1 MKKTAKKIVA
11 GTVGAAGLFL
21 ASAATA
27 VNADSIHHVVKND
40 TVWALSQK
48 FGVSIKSIEQLNHID
63 QNTNMI
69 YVGQDLQI
77 PNKDAQAPKNNT
89 HTYTVQS
96 GDSLWAIAQK
106 FNTSVG
112 HLKQLNGLT
121 SNLIYVGQTLKVDGQ
136 AVAQPAKAA
145 TPAPAKTVAQPV
157 QQQAPVAKASVAS
170 TTQKAAPVQQAQQPS
185 AQSTVKSTPAVQS
198 TVKQA
203 PVVSSVS
210 SQAPALSATQ
220 IQPATSSVAT
230 SKVAPAV
237 TSSSATTVSSSQA
250 PVSSSA
256 SSASVSS
263 SSASQQTVASSSSSQ
278 TSVASSVSS
287 AAPASSVS
295 SQSSSKQSSSKQA
308 VIAANHTTAT
318 VKSGDSLYAIAQEY
332 GVSVASLREAN
343 PNLGNSLTVGQS
355 LIINNPTKNPAAA
368 SSSSQQAQASS
379 ASSQQQAPQARE
391 AAAPQART
399 ANNQQAAQSN
409 NNQQQNNNNNNQA
422 AQVSSQA
429 QQSSTT
435 RTGSG
440 NNVVSYAES
449 FIGVPYVYGGTTPS
463 GFDCSGFVQYVY
475 NHFGKSLPRT
485 TTQQE
490 NCGTQIPVSQ
500 AQPGDL
506 YFWGN
511 KGSAY
516 HVAICVGNG
525 KYIAAPEPGQSVSIG
540 STQYFQPSFAVRL

>member
-27 VNADSIHHVVKND
+27 VNADSVHRVVKND

-106 FNTSVG
+106 FNTNVD

-136 AVAQPAKAA
+136 ASAQPAKAA

-157 QQQAPVAKASVAS
+157 QQQAPVTKASVAS
-170 TTQKAAPVQQAQQPS
+170 STQKAAPVQQAQQPS
-185 AQSTVKSTPAVQS
+185 VQSTVKSTPAVQS
-198 TVKQA
+198 TVKQT
-203 PVVSSVS
+203 PVASSVS
-210 SQAPALSATQ
+210 SAAPASSATQ
-220 IQPATSSVAT
+220 AQPATSSVAT

-237 TSSSATTVSSSQA
+237 SSSSATTVSSSQA

-263 SSASQQTVASSSSSQ
+263 SSASQQTVVSSSSSQ

-295 SQSSSKQSSSKQA
+295 SQSSSKQA

-318 VKSGDSLYAIAQEY
+318 VKSGDSLYTIAQEY

-343 PNLGNSLTVGQS
+343 PNLGNSLIVGQS
-355 LIINNPTKNPAAA
+355 LIVNNPTKNPAAA

-399 ANNQQAAQSN
+399 ANSQQAAQSN
-409 NNQQQNNNNNNQA
+409 NNQQQNNNNQA
-422 AQVSSQA
+422 AQASSQA

>member
-27 VNADSIHHVVKND
+27 VNADSVHHVVKND

-106 FNTSVG
+106 FNTSVD

-136 AVAQPAKAA
+136 ASAQPAKAA

-170 TTQKAAPVQQAQQPS
+170 ATQKAAPVQQAQQPS
-185 AQSTVKSTPAVQS
+185 VQSTVKSTPAVQS
-198 TVKQA
+198 TVKQT
-203 PVVSSVS
+203 PVASSVS
-210 SQAPALSATQ
+210 SAAPASSATQ
-220 IQPATSSVAT
+220 AQPATSSVAT

-237 TSSSATTVSSSQA
+237 SSSSATTVSSSQA
-250 PVSSSA
+250 PASSSA

-263 SSASQQTVASSSSSQ
+263 SSASQQTVVSSSSSQ

-295 SQSSSKQSSSKQA
+295 SQSSSKQP

-318 VKSGDSLYAIAQEY
+318 VKSGDSLYTIAQEY

-343 PNLGNSLTVGQS
+343 PNLGNSLIVGQS
-355 LIINNPTKNPAAA
+355 LIVNNPTKNPAAA

-399 ANNQQAAQSN
+399 ANSQQAAQSN
-409 NNQQQNNNNNNQA
+409 NNQQQNNNNQA
-422 AQVSSQA
+422 AQASSQA

>member
-27 VNADSIHHVVKND
+27 VNADSVHRVVKND

-63 QNTNMI
+63 QNTNLI

-106 FNTSVG
+106 FNTSVD

-136 AVAQPAKAA
+136 ASAQPAKAA

-170 TTQKAAPVQQAQQPS
+170 STQKAAQ
-185 AQSTVKSTPAVQS
+185 VQS
-198 TVKQA
+198 
-203 PVVSSVS
+203 
-210 SQAPALSATQ
+210 
-220 IQPATSSVAT
+220 
-230 SKVAPAV
+230 V
-237 TSSSATTVSSSQA
+237 TSSSATSSSSSSQQ
-250 PVSSSA
+250 S
-256 SSASVSS
+256 
-263 SSASQQTVASSSSSQ
+263 VASSSSSQ
-278 TSVASSVSS
+278 SSVASSVSS
-287 AAPASSVS
+287 
-295 SQSSSKQSSSKQA
+295 QSSSKQA
-308 VIAANHTTAT
+308 VIAANHVTYT
-318 VKSGDSLYAIAQEY
+318 VKSGDTLYIIAQKY

-355 LIINNPTKNPAAA
+355 LIVNNPTKNPAAA
-368 SSSSQQAQASS
+368 SSSSQQVQASS
-379 ASSQQQAPQARE
+379 GSQQQASQAR
-391 AAAPQART
+391 PN
-399 ANNQQAAQSN
+399 NNQSNQQTALN
-409 NNQQQNNNNNNQA
+409 NNQQQNNNNNQA
-422 AQVSSQA
+422 VKVSSQA
-429 QQSSTT
+429 QPASTT

-440 NNVVSYAES
+440 SNVVSFAES
-449 FIGVPYVYGGTTPS
+449 LVGVPYVYGGTTPS

-475 NHFGKSLPRT
+475 SHFGVNLPRT

-506 YFWGN
+506 YFWGP
-511 KGSAY
+511 KGATY

>member
-27 VNADSIHHVVKND
+27 VNADSIHRVVKND

-106 FNTSVG
+106 FNTSVD

-136 AVAQPAKAA
+136 ASAQPAKAA

-170 TTQKAAPVQQAQQPS
+170 ATQKAAPVQQAQQPS
-185 AQSTVKSTPAVQS
+185 VQSTVKSTPAVQS
-198 TVKQA
+198 TVKQT
-203 PVVSSVS
+203 PVASSVS
-210 SQAPALSATQ
+210 SAAPASSATQ
-220 IQPATSSVAT
+220 AQPATSSVAT

-237 TSSSATTVSSSQA
+237 SSSSATTVSSSQA
-250 PVSSSA
+250 PASSSA

-263 SSASQQTVASSSSSQ
+263 SSASQQTVVSSSSSQ

-295 SQSSSKQSSSKQA
+295 SQSSSKQP

-318 VKSGDSLYAIAQEY
+318 VKSGDSLYTIAQEY

-343 PNLGNSLTVGQS
+343 PNLGNSLIVGQS
-355 LIINNPTKNPAAA
+355 LIVNNPTKNPAAA

-500 AQPGDL
+500 AQPGYL

>member
-27 VNADSIHHVVKND
+27 VNADSVHRVVKND

-106 FNTSVG
+106 FNTSVD

-136 AVAQPAKAA
+136 ASAQPAKAA

-170 TTQKAAPVQQAQQPS
+170 TTQKAAPVQQPS
-185 AQSTVKSTPAVQS
+185 VQSTVKSTPAVQS
-198 TVKQA
+198 TVKQT
-203 PVVSSVS
+203 PVASSVS
-210 SQAPALSATQ
+210 SAAPASSATQ
-220 IQPATSSVAT
+220 AQPATSSVAT

-237 TSSSATTVSSSQA
+237 SSSSATTVSSSQA

-295 SQSSSKQSSSKQA
+295 SQSSSMQP

-355 LIINNPTKNPAAA
+355 LIVNNPTKNPAAA
-368 SSSSQQAQASS
+368 SSSLQQAQASS
-379 ASSQQQAPQARE
+379 ASSQQQAPQVRE

-399 ANNQQAAQSN
+399 ANNNQQAAQN
-409 NNQQQNNNNNNQA
+409 NNQQQNNNNNQA
-422 AQVSSQA
+422 AQANSKA

-475 NHFGKSLPRT
+475 NHFGVSLPRT

-490 NCGTQIPVSQ
+490 NYGTQIPVSQ

>member
-27 VNADSIHHVVKND
+27 VNADSVHRVVKDD

-63 QNTNMI
+63 QNTNLI

-77 PNKDAQAPKNNT
+77 PNKDTQAPQNDT

-96 GDSLWAIAQK
+96 GDSLWAIAQE
-106 FNTSVG
+106 FHTSVD

-121 SNLIYVGQTLKVDGQ
+121 SNLIRVGQTLKVDGQ
-136 AVAQPAKAA
+136 ASAQPVKAA

-170 TTQKAAPVQQAQQPS
+170 TTQKAAPVQ
-185 AQSTVKSTPAVQS
+185 STVKSAPAVQS
-198 TVKQA
+198 TVKAQA
-203 PVVSSVS
+203 PVASAPASSVAQS
-210 SQAPALSATQ
+210 
-220 IQPATSSVAT
+220 TSSVAT

-237 TSSSATTVSSSQA
+237 TSSSATSL
-250 PVSSSA
+250 
-256 SSASVSS
+256 

-278 TSVASSVSS
+278 TSVTSSVSS

-295 SQSSSKQSSSKQA
+295 SQSSSKQP

-318 VKSGDSLYAIAQEY
+318 VKSGNSLYAIAQEY
-332 GVSVASLREAN
+332 GVSVTSLREAN

-355 LIINNPTKNPAAA
+355 LIVNNPTKNPAAA

-379 ASSQQQAPQARE
+379 VSSQQQTRQQVRFQNFAVRP
-391 AAAPQART
+391 
-399 ANNQQAAQSN
+399 QQAQSSTVN
-409 NNQQQNNNNNNQA
+409 NNQQQSQGRQQNNNNQA
-422 AQVSSQA
+422 AQASSQA

-525 KYIAAPEPGQSVSIG
+525 KYIAAPEPGQNVSIG

>member
-27 VNADSIHHVVKND
+27 VNADSVHRVVKND

-106 FNTSVG
+106 FNTSVD

-121 SNLIYVGQTLKVDGQ
+121 SNLIYVGQTLKIDGQ
-136 AVAQPAKAA
+136 AAAQPAKAA
-145 TPAPAKTVAQPV
+145 TPAPAKTVTQPV
-157 QQQAPVAKASVAS
+157 QQQVPVAKASVAS

-185 AQSTVKSTPAVQS
+185 VQSTVKSTPAVQS

-203 PVVSSVS
+203 PVASSVS
-210 SQAPALSATQ
+210 SAAPASSATQ
-220 IQPATSSVAT
+220 AQPATSSVAT

-237 TSSSATTVSSSQA
+237 SSSSATTVSSSQA

-295 SQSSSKQSSSKQA
+295 SQSSSKQA

-355 LIINNPTKNPAAA
+355 LIVNNPTKNPAAA
-368 SSSSQQAQASS
+368 SSSLQQAQASS
-379 ASSQQQAPQARE
+379 ASSQQQAPQVRE

-399 ANNQQAAQSN
+399 ANNNQQAAQN
-409 NNQQQNNNNNNQA
+409 NNQQQNNNNNQA
-422 AQVSSQA
+422 AQANSKA

-475 NHFGKSLPRT
+475 NHFGVSLPRT

-490 NCGTQIPVSQ
+490 NYGTQIPVSQ

>member
-21 ASAATA
+21 ASAATTA
-27 VNADSIHHVVKND
+27 NADSVHHVVKND

-77 PNKDAQAPKNNT
+77 PNKDTQTPKNNT

-106 FNTSVG
+106 FNTSVD

-121 SNLIYVGQTLKVDGQ
+121 SNLIYVGQTLNVDGQ

-157 QQQAPVAKASVAS
+157 QQQAPVAKVSVAS
-170 TTQKAAPVQQAQQPS
+170 STQKAAPVQQAQQPS
-185 AQSTVKSTPAVQS
+185 VQSTVKSTPAVQS

-203 PVVSSVS
+203 PVAS
-210 SQAPALSATQ
+210 SATQ
-220 IQPATSSVAT
+220 VQPSSVAT

-256 SSASVSS
+256 STSVSS
-263 SSASQQTVASSSSSQ
+263 SSSSQQTVASSSNSQ
-278 TSVASSVSS
+278 ASVASSVSS
-287 AAPASSVS
+287 AAPASTVS
-295 SQSSSKQSSSKQA
+295 SQSSSKQA

-318 VKSGDSLYAIAQEY
+318 VKSGDSLYTIAQEY

-355 LIINNPTKNPAAA
+355 IIVNNPSKNPAAA
-368 SSSSQQAQASS
+368 SSQQAQASS
-379 ASSQQQAPQARE
+379 ASSQQ
-391 AAAPQART
+391 ART
-399 ANNQQAAQSN
+399 TDNNQQAAQN
-409 NNQQQNNNNNNQA
+409 NNQQQNNNNQA
-422 AQVSSQA
+422 AQASSQT

-440 NNVVSYAES
+440 NNVVSFAES
-449 FIGVPYVYGGTTPS
+449 LIGVPYVYGGTTPS

-475 NHFGKSLPRT
+475 SHFGVNLPRT

-516 HVAICVGNG
+516 HVAICIGNG

>member
-27 VNADSIHHVVKND
+27 VNADSVHRVVKND

-136 AVAQPAKAA
+136 AIAQPAKAA

-170 TTQKAAPVQQAQQPS
+170 STQKAAPVQQPS
-185 AQSTVKSTPAVQS
+185 VQSTVKSTPAVQS
-198 TVKQA
+198 TVKQT
-203 PVVSSVS
+203 PVASSVS
-210 SQAPALSATQ
+210 SATPASSATQ
-220 IQPATSSVAT
+220 AQPATSSVAT

-295 SQSSSKQSSSKQA
+295 SQSSSKQP

-355 LIINNPTKNPAAA
+355 LIVNNPTKNPAAA

>member
-27 VNADSIHHVVKND
+27 VNADSVHRVVKND

-106 FNTSVG
+106 FNTNVD

-136 AVAQPAKAA
+136 ASAQPAKAA

-170 TTQKAAPVQQAQQPS
+170 ATQKAAPVQQAQQPS
-185 AQSTVKSTPAVQS
+185 VQSTVKSTPAVQS
-198 TVKQA
+198 TVKQT
-203 PVVSSVS
+203 PVASSVS
-210 SQAPALSATQ
+210 SAAPASSATQ
-220 IQPATSSVAT
+220 AQPATSSVAT

-237 TSSSATTVSSSQA
+237 SSSSATTVSSSQA

-263 SSASQQTVASSSSSQ
+263 SSASQQTVVSSSSSQ

-295 SQSSSKQSSSKQA
+295 SQSSSKQA

-318 VKSGDSLYAIAQEY
+318 VKSGDSLYTIAQEY

-343 PNLGNSLTVGQS
+343 PNLGNSLIVGQS
-355 LIINNPTKNPAAA
+355 LIVNNPTKNPAAA

-399 ANNQQAAQSN
+399 ANSQQAAQSN
-409 NNQQQNNNNNNQA
+409 NNQQQNNNNQA
-422 AQVSSQA
+422 AQASSQA

>member
-27 VNADSIHHVVKND
+27 VNADSIHRVVKND

-106 FNTSVG
+106 FNTSVD

-136 AVAQPAKAA
+136 ASAQPAKAA
-145 TPAPAKTVAQPV
+145 TSAPAKTAAQPV

-170 TTQKAAPVQQAQQPS
+170 STQKAAPVQ
-185 AQSTVKSTPAVQS
+185 
-198 TVKQA
+198 
-203 PVVSSVS
+203 SV
-210 SQAPALSATQ
+210 
-220 IQPATSSVAT
+220 TSSVAT
-230 SKVAPAV
+230 SKVVPAV
-237 TSSSATTVSSSQA
+237 TSSSATSSSSSSQQ
-250 PVSSSA
+250 P
-256 SSASVSS
+256 
-263 SSASQQTVASSSSSQ
+263 VASSSSSQ
-278 TSVASSVSS
+278 SSVASSVSS
-287 AAPASSVS
+287 
-295 SQSSSKQSSSKQA
+295 QSSSKQA
-308 VIAANHTTAT
+308 VIAANHVTYT
-318 VKSGDSLYAIAQEY
+318 VKSGDTLYIIAQKY

-343 PNLGNSLTVGQS
+343 PNLGNSLIVGQS
-355 LIINNPTKNPAAA
+355 IIVNNPTKNPAAAA

-379 ASSQQQAPQARE
+379 SSQQQPSQV
-391 AAAPQART
+391 RT
-399 ANNQQAAQSN
+399 NNNQSNQQTAQN
-409 NNQQQNNNNNNQA
+409 NNQQQNNNNNQA
-422 AQVSSQA
+422 VKASSQA
-429 QQSSTT
+429 QPASTT

-440 NNVVSYAES
+440 SNVVSFAES
-449 FIGVPYVYGGTTPS
+449 LVGVPYVYGGTTPS

-475 NHFGKSLPRT
+475 SHFGVNLPRT

-506 YFWGN
+506 YFWGP
-511 KGSAY
+511 KGATY

>member
-27 VNADSIHHVVKND
+27 VNADSVHRVVKND

-106 FNTSVG
+106 FNTSVD

-136 AVAQPAKAA
+136 AAAQPAKAA

-170 TTQKAAPVQQAQQPS
+170 TTQKAAPVQQPS
-185 AQSTVKSTPAVQS
+185 VQSTVKSTPAAVQS
-198 TVKQA
+198 TVKQT
-203 PVVSSVS
+203 PVASSVS
-210 SQAPALSATQ
+210 SAAPASSATQ
-220 IQPATSSVAT
+220 AQPATSSVAT

-237 TSSSATTVSSSQA
+237 SSSSATTVSSSQA

-295 SQSSSKQSSSKQA
+295 SQSSSKQA

-355 LIINNPTKNPAAA
+355 LIVNNPTKNPAAA

-399 ANNQQAAQSN
+399 ANNNQQAAQN
-409 NNQQQNNNNNNQA
+409 NNQQQNNNNNQA
-422 AQVSSQA
+422 AQANSKA

-475 NHFGKSLPRT
+475 NHFGVSLPRT

-490 NCGTQIPVSQ
+490 NYGTQIPVSQ

>member
-1 MKKTAKKIVA
+1 MKKTAKKIVT

-21 ASAATA
+21 ASAVTA
-27 VNADSIHHVVKND
+27 VNADSVHRVVKND

-63 QNTNMI
+63 QNTNLI

-106 FNTSVG
+106 FNTSVD

-136 AVAQPAKAA
+136 ASAQPVKAT

-157 QQQAPVAKASVAS
+157 QQQAPVAKVSVAS
-170 TTQKAAPVQQAQQPS
+170 STQKAAPVQQPS
-185 AQSTVKSTPAVQS
+185 VQSTVKSTPAVQS
-198 TVKQA
+198 TVKQT
-203 PVVSSVS
+203 PVASSVS
-210 SQAPALSATQ
+210 SAAPASSATQ
-220 IQPATSSVAT
+220 AQPATSSVAT

-237 TSSSATTVSSSQA
+237 SSSSATTVSSSQA

-295 SQSSSKQSSSKQA
+295 SQSSSKQP

-355 LIINNPTKNPAAA
+355 LIVNNPTKNPAAA

-379 ASSQQQAPQARE
+379 ASSQQQAPQAR
-391 AAAPQART
+391 T

-409 NNQQQNNNNNNQA
+409 NNQQQNNNNQA
-422 AQVSSQA
+422 AQASSQA

-540 STQYFQPSFAVRL
+540 NTQFFQPSFAVRL

>member
-27 VNADSIHHVVKND
+27 VNADSVHRVVKND

-106 FNTSVG
+106 FNTSVD

-121 SNLIYVGQTLKVDGQ
+121 SNLIYVGQTLNVDGQ

-157 QQQAPVAKASVAS
+157 QQQAPVAKVSVTS
-170 TTQKAAPVQQAQQPS
+170 STQKAAPVAS
-185 AQSTVKSTPAVQS
+185 
-198 TVKQA
+198 
-203 PVVSSVS
+203 
-210 SQAPALSATQ
+210 SATQ
-220 IQPATSSVAT
+220 VQPSSVAT

-256 SSASVSS
+256 STSVSS
-263 SSASQQTVASSSSSQ
+263 SSSSQQTVTSSSNSQ
-278 TSVASSVSS
+278 ASVASSVSS
-287 AAPASSVS
+287 AAPASTVS
-295 SQSSSKQSSSKQA
+295 SQSSSKQA
-308 VIAANHTTAT
+308 VIAANHITVT
-318 VKSGDSLYAIAQEY
+318 VKTGDSLYTIAQEY

-343 PNLGNSLTVGQS
+343 PNLGNSLTVGQK
-355 LIINNPTKNPAAA
+355 IIVNNPTKNPAAA

-379 ASSQQQAPQARE
+379 ASSQQAVPAPQT
-391 AAAPQART
+391 QT
-399 ANNQQAAQSN
+399 ANNNNHQVAQSN
-409 NNQQQNNNNNNQA
+409 NNQQQNNNNNQA
-422 AQVSSQA
+422 AQASSQT

-440 NNVVSYAES
+440 NNVVSFAES
-449 FIGVPYVYGGTTPS
+449 LIGVPYVYGGTTPS

-475 NHFGKSLPRT
+475 SHFGVNLPRT

-516 HVAICVGNG
+516 HVAICIGNG
-525 KYIAAPEPGQSVSIG
+525 QYIAAPEPGQSVSIG

>member
-27 VNADSIHHVVKND
+27 VNADSVHHVVKND

-106 FNTSVG
+106 FNTSVD

-210 SQAPALSATQ
+210 SAAPASSATQ
-220 IQPATSSVAT
+220 AQPATSSVAT

-237 TSSSATTVSSSQA
+237 SSSQA

-256 SSASVSS
+256 PSASVSS

-278 TSVASSVSS
+278 TSIALSVSS

-295 SQSSSKQSSSKQA
+295 SQSSSKQA

-368 SSSSQQAQASS
+368 ASSSSQQAQASS
-379 ASSQQQAPQARE
+379 ASSQQQA
-391 AAAPQART
+391 QART

-409 NNQQQNNNNNNQA
+409 NNQQQNNNNQA
-422 AQVSSQA
+422 AQASSQA

>member
-21 ASAATA
+21 ASAATTA
-27 VNADSIHHVVKND
+27 NADSVHHVVKND

-106 FNTSVG
+106 FNTSVD

-121 SNLIYVGQTLKVDGQ
+121 SNLIYVGQTLNVDGQ

-157 QQQAPVAKASVAS
+157 QQQAPVAKVSVTS
-170 TTQKAAPVQQAQQPS
+170 STQKAAPVAS
-185 AQSTVKSTPAVQS
+185 
-198 TVKQA
+198 
-203 PVVSSVS
+203 
-210 SQAPALSATQ
+210 SATQ
-220 IQPATSSVAT
+220 VQPSSVAT

-256 SSASVSS
+256 STSVSS
-263 SSASQQTVASSSSSQ
+263 SSSSQQTFTSSSNSQ
-278 TSVASSVSS
+278 ASVASSVSS
-287 AAPASSVS
+287 AAPASTVS
-295 SQSSSKQSSSKQA
+295 SQSSSKQA
-308 VIAANHTTAT
+308 VIAANHITVT
-318 VKSGDSLYAIAQEY
+318 VKTGDSLYTIAQEY

-343 PNLGNSLTVGQS
+343 PNLGNSLTVGQK
-355 LIINNPTKNPAAA
+355 IIVNNPTKNPAAA

-379 ASSQQQAPQARE
+379 ASSQQAVPAPQT
-391 AAAPQART
+391 QT
-399 ANNQQAAQSN
+399 ANNNNHQVAQSN
-409 NNQQQNNNNNNQA
+409 NNQQQNNNNNQA
-422 AQVSSQA
+422 AQASSQT

-440 NNVVSYAES
+440 NNVVSFAES
-449 FIGVPYVYGGTTPS
+449 LIGVPYVYGGTTPS

-475 NHFGKSLPRT
+475 SHFGINLPRT

-516 HVAICVGNG
+516 HVAICIGNG
-525 KYIAAPEPGQSVSIG
+525 QYIAAPEPGQSVSIG

>member
-27 VNADSIHHVVKND
+27 VNADSVHRVVKND

-106 FNTSVG
+106 FNTNVD

-136 AVAQPAKAA
+136 ASAQPAKAA

-157 QQQAPVAKASVAS
+157 QQQAPVTKASVAS
-170 TTQKAAPVQQAQQPS
+170 STQKAAPVQQAQQPS
-185 AQSTVKSTPAVQS
+185 VQSTVKSTPAVQS
-198 TVKQA
+198 TVKQT
-203 PVVSSVS
+203 PVASSVS
-210 SQAPALSATQ
+210 SAAPASSATQ
-220 IQPATSSVAT
+220 AQPATSSVAT

-237 TSSSATTVSSSQA
+237 SSSSATTVSSSQA

-263 SSASQQTVASSSSSQ
+263 SSASQQTVVSSSSSQ

-295 SQSSSKQSSSKQA
+295 SQSSSKQP

-318 VKSGDSLYAIAQEY
+318 VKSGDSLYTIAQEY

-343 PNLGNSLTVGQS
+343 PNLGNSLIVGQS
-355 LIINNPTKNPAAA
+355 LIVNNPTKNPAAA

-399 ANNQQAAQSN
+399 ANSQQAAQSN
-409 NNQQQNNNNNNQA
+409 NNQQQNNNNQA
-422 AQVSSQA
+422 AQASSQA

>member
-27 VNADSIHHVVKND
+27 VNADSVHRVVKND

-106 FNTSVG
+106 FNTSVD

-136 AVAQPAKAA
+136 ASAQPAKAA

-157 QQQAPVAKASVAS
+157 RQQAPVAKASVAS
-170 TTQKAAPVQQAQQPS
+170 STQKAAQ
-185 AQSTVKSTPAVQS
+185 VQS
-198 TVKQA
+198 V
-203 PVVSSVS
+203 
-210 SQAPALSATQ
+210 
-220 IQPATSSVAT
+220 TSSVAT

-237 TSSSATTVSSSQA
+237 TSSSATSSSSSSQQ
-250 PVSSSA
+250 S
-256 SSASVSS
+256 
-263 SSASQQTVASSSSSQ
+263 VASSSSSQ
-278 TSVASSVSS
+278 SSVASSVSS

-295 SQSSSKQSSSKQA
+295 SQSSSKQP

-355 LIINNPTKNPAAA
+355 LIVNNPTKNPAAA

-379 ASSQQQAPQARE
+379 SSQQQPSQV
-391 AAAPQART
+391 RT
-399 ANNQQAAQSN
+399 NNNQSNQQTAQN
-409 NNQQQNNNNNNQA
+409 NNQQQNNNNNQA
-422 AQVSSQA
+422 VKTSSQA
-429 QQSSTT
+429 QPASTT

-440 NNVVSYAES
+440 SNVVSFAES
-449 FIGVPYVYGGTTPS
+449 LVGVPYVYGGTTPS

-475 NHFGKSLPRT
+475 SHFGVNLPRT

-490 NCGTQIPVSQ
+490 SCGTQIPVSQ

-506 YFWGN
+506 YFWGP
-511 KGSAY
+511 KGATY

>member
-27 VNADSIHHVVKND
+27 VNADSVHRVVKND

-106 FNTSVG
+106 FNTSVD

-136 AVAQPAKAA
+136 ASAQPAKAA
-145 TPAPAKTVAQPV
+145 TPAPAKTAAQPV

-170 TTQKAAPVQQAQQPS
+170 STQKAAPVQQPS
-185 AQSTVKSTPAVQS
+185 VQSTVKSTPAVQS
-198 TVKQA
+198 TVKQT
-203 PVVSSVS
+203 PVASSVS
-210 SQAPALSATQ
+210 SATPASSATQ
-220 IQPATSSVAT
+220 AQPATSSVAT

-237 TSSSATTVSSSQA
+237 TSSSAT
-250 PVSSSA
+250 
-256 SSASVSS
+256 SS
-263 SSASQQTVASSSSSQ
+263 SSSSRQTVASSSSSQ

-295 SQSSSKQSSSKQA
+295 SQSSSKQP

-355 LIINNPTKNPAAA
+355 LIVNNPTKNPAAA

-379 ASSQQQAPQARE
+379 ASSQQQAPQAR
-391 AAAPQART
+391 T

-409 NNQQQNNNNNNQA
+409 NNQQQNNNNQA
-422 AQVSSQA
+422 AQASSQA

>member
-27 VNADSIHHVVKND
+27 VNADSVHRVVKND

-106 FNTSVG
+106 FNTSVD

-136 AVAQPAKAA
+136 ASAQPAKAA
-145 TPAPAKTVAQPV
+145 TPAPAKTVVQPV

-170 TTQKAAPVQQAQQPS
+170 TTQKAAPVQQPS
-185 AQSTVKSTPAVQS
+185 VQSTVKSTPAVQS
-198 TVKQA
+198 TVKQTPVDSA
-203 PVVSSVS
+203 PASSV
-210 SQAPALSATQ
+210 A
-220 IQPATSSVAT
+220 QPTSSVAT

-237 TSSSATTVSSSQA
+237 TSSSAT
-250 PVSSSA
+250 
-256 SSASVSS
+256 SS
-263 SSASQQTVASSSSSQ
+263 SSSSQQTVASSSSSQ
-278 TSVASSVSS
+278 SSVASSVSS

-295 SQSSSKQSSSKQA
+295 SQSSSKQA
-308 VIAANHTTAT
+308 VIAANHITYT
-318 VKSGDSLYAIAQEY
+318 VKSGDTLYIIAQKY

-343 PNLGNSLTVGQS
+343 PNLGNSLIVGQS
-355 LIINNPTKNPAAA
+355 IIVNNPTKNPAAA

-379 ASSQQQAPQARE
+379 SSQQQAS
-391 AAAPQART
+391 QART
-399 ANNQQAAQSN
+399 NNNQSNQQTAQN
-409 NNQQQNNNNNNQA
+409 NNQQQNNNNNQTAKSN
-422 AQVSSQA
+422 SQA
-429 QQSSTT
+429 QPASTT

-449 FIGVPYVYGGTTPS
+449 LIGVPYVYGGTTPS

-475 NHFGKSLPRT
+475 SHFGVNLPRT

-516 HVAICVGNG
+516 HVAICIGNG
-525 KYIAAPEPGQSVSIG
+525 QYIAAPEPGQSVSIG

>member
-27 VNADSIHHVVKND
+27 VNADSVHRVVKND

-106 FNTSVG
+106 FNTSVD

-136 AVAQPAKAA
+136 ASAQPAKAA

-170 TTQKAAPVQQAQQPS
+170 STQKAASVQQPS
-185 AQSTVKSTPAVQS
+185 VQSTVKSTPAVQS
-198 TVKQA
+198 TVKQT
-203 PVVSSVS
+203 PVASSVS
-210 SQAPALSATQ
+210 SAAPASSATQ
-220 IQPATSSVAT
+220 AQPATSSVAT

-237 TSSSATTVSSSQA
+237 SSSSATTVSSSQA

-263 SSASQQTVASSSSSQ
+263 SSASQQTVASS
-278 TSVASSVSS
+278 VSS

-295 SQSSSKQSSSKQA
+295 SQSSSKQP

-355 LIINNPTKNPAAA
+355 LIVNNPTKNPAAA

-379 ASSQQQAPQARE
+379 ASSQQQAPQAR
-391 AAAPQART
+391 T

-409 NNQQQNNNNNNQA
+409 NNQQQNNNNQA
-422 AQVSSQA
+422 AQASSQA

-490 NCGTQIPVSQ
+490 NYGTQIPVSQ

>member
-27 VNADSIHHVVKND
+27 VNADSVHRVVKND

-63 QNTNMI
+63 QNTNLI

-106 FNTSVG
+106 FNTSVD

-136 AVAQPAKAA
+136 ASAQPAKAA

-170 TTQKAAPVQQAQQPS
+170 STQKAAPVQQPS
-185 AQSTVKSTPAVQS
+185 VQSTVKSTPAVQS
-198 TVKQA
+198 TVKQT
-203 PVVSSVS
+203 PVASSVS
-210 SQAPALSATQ
+210 SATPASSATQ
-220 IQPATSSVAT
+220 AQPATSSVAT

-237 TSSSATTVSSSQA
+237 SSSQA

-256 SSASVSS
+256 SSSSVSS

-287 AAPASSVS
+287 AAPVSSVS
-295 SQSSSKQSSSKQA
+295 SQSSSKQP

-355 LIINNPTKNPAAA
+355 LIVNNPTKNPAAA

-379 ASSQQQAPQARE
+379 ASSQQQAPQAR
-391 AAAPQART
+391 T

-409 NNQQQNNNNNNQA
+409 NNQQQNNNNQA
-422 AQVSSQA
+422 AQASSQA

>member
-27 VNADSIHHVVKND
+27 VNADSVHRVVKND

-106 FNTSVG
+106 FNTSVD

-136 AVAQPAKAA
+136 ASAQPAKAA
-145 TPAPAKTVAQPV
+145 TPAPAKTAAQPV

-170 TTQKAAPVQQAQQPS
+170 STQKAAPVQQPS
-185 AQSTVKSTPAVQS
+185 VQSTVKSTPAVQS
-198 TVKQA
+198 TVKQT
-203 PVVSSVS
+203 PVASSVS
-210 SQAPALSATQ
+210 SAAPASSATQ
-220 IQPATSSVAT
+220 AQPATSSVAT

-237 TSSSATTVSSSQA
+237 SSSSATTVSSSQA

-263 SSASQQTVASSSSSQ
+263 SSTSQQTVASSSSSQ

-295 SQSSSKQSSSKQA
+295 SQSSSKQP
-308 VIAANHTTAT
+308 VIAANYTTAT

-355 LIINNPTKNPAAA
+355 LIVNNPTKNPAAA

-379 ASSQQQAPQARE
+379 ASSASSQQQ
-391 AAAPQART
+391 APQART

-409 NNQQQNNNNNNQA
+409 NNQQQNNNNQA
-422 AQVSSQA
+422 AQASSQA

-490 NCGTQIPVSQ
+490 NYGTQIPVSQ

>member
-27 VNADSIHHVVKND
+27 VNADSVHRVVKND

-106 FNTSVG
+106 FNTSVD

-136 AVAQPAKAA
+136 ASAQPAKAA
-145 TPAPAKTVAQPV
+145 TPAPAKAVAQPV
-157 QQQAPVAKASVAS
+157 QQQAPVANASVAS
-170 TTQKAAPVQQAQQPS
+170 STQKAAPVQQPS
-185 AQSTVKSTPAVQS
+185 VQSTVKSTPAVQS
-198 TVKQA
+198 TVKQT
-203 PVVSSVS
+203 PVASSVS
-210 SQAPALSATQ
+210 SAAPASSATQ
-220 IQPATSSVAT
+220 AQPATSSVAT

-355 LIINNPTKNPAAA
+355 LIVNNPTKNPAAA

>member
-27 VNADSIHHVVKND
+27 VNADSVHRVVKND

-106 FNTSVG
+106 FNTSVD

-136 AVAQPAKAA
+136 ASAQPAKAA

-170 TTQKAAPVQQAQQPS
+170 STQKAAPVQQPS
-185 AQSTVKSTPAVQS
+185 VQSTVKSTPAVQS
-198 TVKQA
+198 TVKQT
-203 PVVSSVS
+203 PVASSVS
-210 SQAPALSATQ
+210 SAAPASSATQ
-220 IQPATSSVAT
+220 AQPATSSVAT

-237 TSSSATTVSSSQA
+237 SSSSATTVSSSQA
-250 PVSSSA
+250 PASSSA

-263 SSASQQTVASSSSSQ
+263 SSASQQTVVSSSSSQ

-295 SQSSSKQSSSKQA
+295 SQSSSKQA

-409 NNQQQNNNNNNQA
+409 NNQQQNNNNQA
-422 AQVSSQA
+422 AQASSQA

>member
-21 ASAATA
+21 ASAATTA
-27 VNADSIHHVVKND
+27 NADSVHHVVKND

-77 PNKDAQAPKNNT
+77 PNKDAQAPKNDT

-106 FNTSVG
+106 FNTSVD
-112 HLKQLNGLT
+112 HLKRLNGLT

-136 AVAQPAKAA
+136 ASAQPAKAA

-170 TTQKAAPVQQAQQPS
+170 TTQKAAPVAS
-185 AQSTVKSTPAVQS
+185 
-198 TVKQA
+198 
-203 PVVSSVS
+203 
-210 SQAPALSATQ
+210 SATQ
-220 IQPATSSVAT
+220 VQPSSVAT

-256 SSASVSS
+256 STSVSS
-263 SSASQQTVASSSSSQ
+263 SSSSQQTVTSSSNSQ
-278 TSVASSVSS
+278 ASVASSVSS
-287 AAPASSVS
+287 AAPASTVS
-295 SQSSSKQSSSKQA
+295 SQSSSKQA
-308 VIAANHTTAT
+308 VIAANHITVT
-318 VKSGDSLYAIAQEY
+318 VKTGDSLYTIAQEY

-343 PNLGNSLTVGQS
+343 PNLGNSLTVGQK
-355 LIINNPTKNPAAA
+355 IIVNNPAKNPAVA
-368 SSSSQQAQASS
+368 SSSSQQAQTSS
-379 ASSQQQAPQARE
+379 ASSQQAVPAPQT
-391 AAAPQART
+391 QT
-399 ANNQQAAQSN
+399 ANNNNHQVAQSN
-409 NNQQQNNNNNNQA
+409 NNQQQNNNNNQA
-422 AQVSSQA
+422 AQASSQT

-440 NNVVSYAES
+440 NNVVSFAES
-449 FIGVPYVYGGTTPS
+449 LIGVPYVYGGTTPS

-475 NHFGKSLPRT
+475 GHFGVNLPRT

-516 HVAICVGNG
+516 HVAICIGNG

>member
-27 VNADSIHHVVKND
+27 VNADSVHHVVKND

-89 HTYTVQS
+89 YTYTVQS

-106 FNTSVG
+106 FNTSVD

-136 AVAQPAKAA
+136 ASAQPAKAA
-145 TPAPAKTVAQPV
+145 TPAPAKTAAQPV

-170 TTQKAAPVQQAQQPS
+170 STQKAAPVQQPS
-185 AQSTVKSTPAVQS
+185 VQSTVKSTPAVQS
-198 TVKQA
+198 TVKQT
-203 PVVSSVS
+203 PVASSVS
-210 SQAPALSATQ
+210 SATPASSATQ
-220 IQPATSSVAT
+220 AQPATSSVAT

-263 SSASQQTVASSSSSQ
+263 SSTSQQTVASSSSSQ

-295 SQSSSKQSSSKQA
+295 SQSSSKQP

-490 NCGTQIPVSQ
+490 NYGTQIPVSQ

>member
-27 VNADSIHHVVKND
+27 VNADSVHHVVKND

-106 FNTSVG
+106 FNTSVD

-157 QQQAPVAKASVAS
+157 QQQAPVTKASVAS

-210 SQAPALSATQ
+210 SATPASSATQ
-220 IQPATSSVAT
+220 AQPATSSVAT

-237 TSSSATTVSSSQA
+237 SSSQA
-250 PVSSSA
+250 PVSSFA

-278 TSVASSVSS
+278 TSIASSVSS

-295 SQSSSKQSSSKQA
+295 SQSSSKQA

-332 GVSVASLREAN
+332 GVSVASLREAT

>member
-27 VNADSIHHVVKND
+27 VNADSVHRVVKND

-106 FNTSVG
+106 FNTSVD

-136 AVAQPAKAA
+136 ASAQPAKAA
-145 TPAPAKTVAQPV
+145 TPAPAKTAAQPV

-170 TTQKAAPVQQAQQPS
+170 STQKAAPVQQPS
-185 AQSTVKSTPAVQS
+185 VQSTVKSTPAVQS
-198 TVKQA
+198 TVKQT
-203 PVVSSVS
+203 PVASSVS
-210 SQAPALSATQ
+210 SATPASSATQ
-220 IQPATSSVAT
+220 AQPATSSVAT

-237 TSSSATTVSSSQA
+237 SSSSATTVSSSQA

-263 SSASQQTVASSSSSQ
+263 SSASQQTVASSLSSQ

-295 SQSSSKQSSSKQA
+295 SQSSSKQP

-355 LIINNPTKNPAAA
+355 LIVNNPTKNPAAA
-368 SSSSQQAQASS
+368 SSS
-379 ASSQQQAPQARE
+379 QQQ
-391 AAAPQART
+391 APQART

-409 NNQQQNNNNNNQA
+409 NNQQQNNNNQA
-422 AQVSSQA
+422 AQASSQA

>member
-27 VNADSIHHVVKND
+27 VNADSVHRVVKND

-63 QNTNMI
+63 QNTNLI

-106 FNTSVG
+106 FNTSVD

-121 SNLIYVGQTLKVDGQ
+121 SNLIYAGQTLKVDGQ
-136 AVAQPAKAA
+136 ASAQPIKAA

-170 TTQKAAPVQQAQQPS
+170 STQKAAQ
-185 AQSTVKSTPAVQS
+185 VQS
-198 TVKQA
+198 V
-203 PVVSSVS
+203 
-210 SQAPALSATQ
+210 
-220 IQPATSSVAT
+220 TSSAAT

-237 TSSSATTVSSSQA
+237 TSSSATSSSSSSQQ
-250 PVSSSA
+250 P
-256 SSASVSS
+256 
-263 SSASQQTVASSSSSQ
+263 VASSSSSQ
-278 TSVASSVSS
+278 SSVASSVSS
-287 AAPASSVS
+287 
-295 SQSSSKQSSSKQA
+295 QSSSKQA
-308 VIAANHTTAT
+308 VIAANHVTYT
-318 VKSGDSLYAIAQEY
+318 VKSGDTLYIIAQKY

-343 PNLGNSLTVGQS
+343 PNLGNSLVVGQS
-355 LIINNPTKNPAAA
+355 IIVNNPTKNPAAA

-379 ASSQQQAPQARE
+379 SSQQQSSQV
-391 AAAPQART
+391 RT
-399 ANNQQAAQSN
+399 NNNQSNQQTVQN
-409 NNQQQNNNNNNQA
+409 NNQQQNNNNNQA
-422 AQVSSQA
+422 VKVSSQPQPA
-429 QQSSTT
+429 STT

-440 NNVVSYAES
+440 SNVVSFAES
-449 FIGVPYVYGGTTPS
+449 LVGVPYVYGGTTPS
-463 GFDCSGFVQYVY
+463 GFDCSGFVQYIY
-475 NHFGKSLPRT
+475 SHFGVNLPRT

-490 NCGTQIPVSQ
+490 NYGTQIPVSQ

-506 YFWGN
+506 YFWGP
-511 KGSAY
+511 KGATY

>member
-27 VNADSIHHVVKND
+27 VNADSVHHVVKND
-40 TVWALSQK
+40 TVWDLSQK

-77 PNKDAQAPKNNT
+77 PNKNTQTPKNNT

-106 FNTSVG
+106 FNTSVD

-121 SNLIYVGQTLKVDGQ
+121 SNLIYVGQTLNVDGQ
-136 AVAQPAKAA
+136 AVAQPVKAA
-145 TPAPAKTVAQPV
+145 TPAPTKTVAQPV
-157 QQQAPVAKASVAS
+157 QQQAPVAKTSVAS
-170 TTQKAAPVQQAQQPS
+170 STQKVTSVQQAQQPS

-203 PVVSSVS
+203 PVASTVSSA
-210 SQAPALSATQ
+210 APASSATQ
-220 IQPATSSVAT
+220 AQPVTSSVAT

-250 PVSSSA
+250 PISSSA
-256 SSASVSS
+256 STSVSS
-263 SSASQQTVASSSSSQ
+263 SSSSQQTVASSSSSQ
-278 TSVASSVSS
+278 TSVASS
-287 AAPASSVS
+287 AAPASTVNS
-295 SQSSSKQSSSKQA
+295 QSSSKQA

-318 VKSGDSLYAIAQEY
+318 VKSGDSLYTIAQEY

-355 LIINNPTKNPAAA
+355 IIVNNPSKDPAAA
-368 SSSSQQAQASS
+368 SSQQTQASS
-379 ASSQQQAPQARE
+379 ASSQQQAQ
-391 AAAPQART
+391 T
-399 ANNQQAAQSN
+399 ANNNQQAAQSN
-409 NNQQQNNNNNNQA
+409 NNQQQNNNNQA
-422 AQVSSQA
+422 AKTSSQA

-440 NNVVSYAES
+440 SNVVSFAES
-449 FIGVPYVYGGTTPS
+449 LIGVPYVYGGTTPS

-475 NHFGKSLPRT
+475 SHFGVNLPRT

-506 YFWGN
+506 YFWGD

-516 HVAICVGNG
+516 HVAICIGNG
-525 KYIAAPEPGQSVSIG
+525 QYIAAPEPGQSVSIG

>member
-27 VNADSIHHVVKND
+27 VNADSVHHVVKND

-106 FNTSVG
+106 FNTNVD

-136 AVAQPAKAA
+136 ASAQPAKAA

-157 QQQAPVAKASVAS
+157 QQQAPVTKASVAS
-170 TTQKAAPVQQAQQPS
+170 STQKAAPVQQAQQPS
-185 AQSTVKSTPAVQS
+185 VQSTVKSTPAVQS
-198 TVKQA
+198 TVKQT
-203 PVVSSVS
+203 PVASSVS
-210 SQAPALSATQ
+210 SAAPASSATQ
-220 IQPATSSVAT
+220 AQPATSSVAT
-230 SKVAPAV
+230 SKVALAV
-237 TSSSATTVSSSQA
+237 SSSSATTVSSSQA

-263 SSASQQTVASSSSSQ
+263 SSASQQTVVSSSSSQ

-295 SQSSSKQSSSKQA
+295 SQSSSKQP

-318 VKSGDSLYAIAQEY
+318 VKSGDSLYTIAQEY

-343 PNLGNSLTVGQS
+343 PNLGNSLIVGQS
-355 LIINNPTKNPAAA
+355 LIVNNPTKNPAAA

-399 ANNQQAAQSN
+399 ANSQQAAQSN
-409 NNQQQNNNNNNQA
+409 NNQQQNNNNQA
-422 AQVSSQA
+422 AQASSQA

-540 STQYFQPSFAVRL
+540 STH

>member
-27 VNADSIHHVVKND
+27 VNADSVHRVVKND

-106 FNTSVG
+106 FNTSVD

-121 SNLIYVGQTLKVDGQ
+121 SNLIYVGQTLKIDGQ
-136 AVAQPAKAA
+136 AAAQPAKAA
-145 TPAPAKTVAQPV
+145 TPAPAKTVTQPV
-157 QQQAPVAKASVAS
+157 QQQVPVAKASVAS

-185 AQSTVKSTPAVQS
+185 VQSTVKSTPAVQS
-198 TVKQA
+198 TVKQT
-203 PVVSSVS
+203 PVASSVS
-210 SQAPALSATQ
+210 SAAPASSATQ
-220 IQPATSSVAT
+220 AQPATSSVAT

-237 TSSSATTVSSSQA
+237 SSSSATTVSSSQA

-278 TSVASSVSS
+278 TSVASSESS

-295 SQSSSKQSSSKQA
+295 SQSSSMQP

-355 LIINNPTKNPAAA
+355 LIVNNPTKNPAAA
-368 SSSSQQAQASS
+368 SSSLQQAQASS
-379 ASSQQQAPQARE
+379 ASSQQQAPQVRE

-399 ANNQQAAQSN
+399 ANNNQQAAQN
-409 NNQQQNNNNNNQA
+409 NNQQQNNNNNQA
-422 AQVSSQA
+422 AQANSKA

-475 NHFGKSLPRT
+475 NHFGVSLPRT

-490 NCGTQIPVSQ
+490 NYGTQIPVSQ

>member
-27 VNADSIHHVVKND
+27 VNADSVHRVVKND

-63 QNTNMI
+63 QNTNLI

-106 FNTSVG
+106 FNTSVD

-136 AVAQPAKAA
+136 ASAQPAKAA

-170 TTQKAAPVQQAQQPS
+170 STQKAAPVQ
-185 AQSTVKSTPAVQS
+185 
-198 TVKQA
+198 
-203 PVVSSVS
+203 SV
-210 SQAPALSATQ
+210 
-220 IQPATSSVAT
+220 TSSVAT
-230 SKVAPAV
+230 SKVVPAV
-237 TSSSATTVSSSQA
+237 TSSSATSSSSSSQQ
-250 PVSSSA
+250 P
-256 SSASVSS
+256 
-263 SSASQQTVASSSSSQ
+263 VASSSSSQ
-278 TSVASSVSS
+278 SSVASSVSS
-287 AAPASSVS
+287 
-295 SQSSSKQSSSKQA
+295 QSSSKQA
-308 VIAANHTTAT
+308 VIAANHVTYT
-318 VKSGDSLYAIAQEY
+318 VKSGDTLYIIAQKY

-343 PNLGNSLTVGQS
+343 PNLGNSLIVGQS
-355 LIINNPTKNPAAA
+355 IIVNNPTKNPAAAA

-379 ASSQQQAPQARE
+379 SSQQQPSQV
-391 AAAPQART
+391 RT
-399 ANNQQAAQSN
+399 NNNQSNQQTAQN
-409 NNQQQNNNNNNQA
+409 NNQQQNNNNNQA
-422 AQVSSQA
+422 VKASSQA
-429 QQSSTT
+429 QPASTT

-440 NNVVSYAES
+440 SNVVSFAES
-449 FIGVPYVYGGTTPS
+449 LVGVPYVYGGTTPS

-475 NHFGKSLPRT
+475 SHFGVNLPRT

-506 YFWGN
+506 YFWGP
-511 KGSAY
+511 KGATY

>member
-27 VNADSIHHVVKND
+27 VNADSVHHVVKND

-295 SQSSSKQSSSKQA
+295 SQSSSKQA

>member
-27 VNADSIHHVVKND
+27 VNADSVHHVVKND

-263 SSASQQTVASSSSSQ
+263 SSASQQTVVSSSSSQ

-287 AAPASSVS
+287 ATPASSVS
-295 SQSSSKQSSSKQA
+295 SQSSSKQA

>member
-27 VNADSIHHVVKND
+27 VNADSVHHVVKND

-89 HTYTVQS
+89 YTYTVQS

-106 FNTSVG
+106 FNTSVD

-136 AVAQPAKAA
+136 AFAQPAKAA

-170 TTQKAAPVQQAQQPS
+170 STQKAAPVQQPS
-185 AQSTVKSTPAVQS
+185 VQSTVKSTPAVQS
-198 TVKQA
+198 TVKQT
-203 PVVSSVS
+203 PVASSVS
-210 SQAPALSATQ
+210 SATPASSATQ
-220 IQPATSSVAT
+220 AQPATSSVAT

-295 SQSSSKQSSSKQA
+295 SQSSSKQA